1 MDDAIDIP
9 YYKLNALVKDQKLS
23 QEEIKNYL
31 NKKDSWRLTP

>member
-1 MDDAIDIP
+1 MDEAIDIP

-23 QEEIKNYL
+23 QDEIKKYL